1 MAKMEMMICPSVD
14 EFLLMAKPLILKI
27 GNCRG
32 EFRLWIC
39 PLQSYPC
46 GSENIL
52 SHCAYHSVPE
62 LQKGIPALIHTCFV
76 LIVAYLLVSELVV
89 ELLAEDRF
97 ALLHDIHIDI
107 SNAEK
112 VVHER

>member
-1 MAKMEMMICPSVD
+1 MAKVEMMIYPSMD

-46 GSENIL
+46 GGESIL
-52 SHCAYHSVPE
+52 SRYAYHNIPE
-62 LQKGIPALIHTCFV
+62 LQKGSSTPAL
-76 LIVAYLLVSELVV
+76 Y
-89 ELLAEDRF
+89 
-97 ALLHDIHIDI
+97 
-107 SNAEK
+107 
-112 VVHER
+112 

>member
-1 MAKMEMMICPSVD
+1 MAKVEMMICPSVD
-14 EFLLMAKPLILKI
+14 KFLLMVKPLILKI

-46 GSENIL
+46 GGESIL
-52 SHCAYHSVPE
+52 SRCAYHSVPE
-62 LQKGIPALIHTCFV
+62 LQKGLPALIHTCLV
-76 LIVAYLLVSELVV
+76 LIIAYLVISELVV
-89 ELLAEDRF
+89 ELLAKDRF
-97 ALLHDIHIDI
+97 ALLHDIHIDMPD
-107 SNAEK
+107 AEK

>member
-1 MAKMEMMICPSVD
+1 MVKVEMMICPSVD

-27 GNCRG
+27 GNCRN

-46 GSENIL
+46 GGESIL
-52 SHCAYHSVPE
+52 SRCAYHSVPK
-62 LQKGIPALIHTCFV
+62 LQKGLPTLIHTYLV
-76 LIVAYLLVSELVV
+76 LIVAYLFVFELVV
-89 ELLAEDRF
+89 ELLAKDRF
-97 ALLHDIHIDI
+97 AFLHDIHIDMPD
-107 SNAEK
+107 AEK